1 MAHPEQ
7 HTASNELLEVMDFS
21 FLCMNEGDLFDSFI
35 HLLFL
40 SIVPLTDTHGA
51 HGKSL
56 AGTVEGAQYFHFCD
70 CFSIFF
76 LCMLYDYPQLFYAY
90 TQIYVI
96 CQYYFYASP

>member
-7 HTASNELLEVMDFS
+7 HMASNELLEVMDFS
-21 FLCMNEGDLFDSFI
+21 FLCMDEGDLFDSFI

-56 AGTVEGAQYFHFCD
+56 TGNCRGC
-70 CFSIFF
+70 SIFS
-76 LCMLYDYPQLFYAY
+76 LM
-90 TQIYVI
+90 
-96 CQYYFYASP
+96 